1 MAGLTYGSEL
11 QKKTAVRSFWNG
23 FYEMPNPFDGLFSV
37 RSSDQITDTY
47 ARLGA
52 APFPDEWIGDK
63 NVKDVNEY
71 SKTVTNRAYES
82 AIGIG
87 KEFQKFDLLDEIA
100 SVTRN
105 LGQKAAAHKVKL
117 ASELIEAG
125 VAGTIDTAEDGQFF
139 FDADHKNAGAEN
151 QTNQSNDLVTTVV
164 STTVP
169 TDLEFA
175 TSVRN
180 ARQQFYTFKDDRGDP
195 TVPSGSLDASNL
207 VCMIP
212 PGYMSVA
219 ERVAST
225 DQLTG
230 PLGNDVKGKFEVRVN
245 PFLSATSSLPHIF
258 FFYTGSDRK
267 PIIIQEASGL
277 EFQNELNILNG
288 SMIFTT
294 EWWGRVIYGEWRTG
308 IIDVL
313 ST

>member
-23 FYEMPNPFDGLFSV
+23 FYEMPDPFAGLINV
-37 RSSDQITDTY
+37 RSSEQITDTY

-52 APFPDEWIGDK
+52 APFPEEWVGDK

-71 SKTVTNRAYES
+71 SKTVTNKPYES

-105 LGQKAAAHKVKL
+105 LGQKAAAHRTKL
-117 ASELIEAG
+117 ASELIAAG
-125 VAGTIDTAEDGQFF
+125 IAGSIDTAEDGQFF
-139 FDADHKNAGAEN
+139 FDTDHKNAGAEN
-151 QTNQSNDLVTTVV
+151 QTSQDNDLTPSASSPTA
-164 STTVP
+164 P

-175 TSVRN
+175 AAVRE

-195 TVPSGSLDASNL
+195 TVPNGSLDSSNL
-207 VCMIP
+207 VCMVP

-245 PFLSATSSLPHIF
+245 PFLVAPGTLPHVY

-308 IIDVL
+308 IL
-313 ST
+313 SVMT